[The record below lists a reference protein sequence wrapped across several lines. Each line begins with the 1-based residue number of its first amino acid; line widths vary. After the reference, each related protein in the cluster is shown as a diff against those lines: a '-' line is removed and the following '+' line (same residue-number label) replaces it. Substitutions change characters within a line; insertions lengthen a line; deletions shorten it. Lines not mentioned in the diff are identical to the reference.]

1 MALSGKT
8 CHSSSQLSFLLMGSL
23 VESSKHEEEED
34 GVIWA
39 VMKLEVGSVFTTLG
53 QSTLWTKGV
62 HSQ

>member
-8 CHSSSQLSFLLMGSL
+8 CYSSSQLSFLLTGSL

-39 VMKLEVGSVFTTLG
+39 VMKLEVGAMFTTLG
-53 QSTLWTKGV
+53 QSTL
-62 HSQ
+62 